1 MDGTIAHREH
11 APSRGRQTVPPAS
24 DGTLCRGPCRS
35 GFPGS
40 VAHEITTMLLLLIP
54 RFHALKNRLTRLAP
68 GDGPKTVVLVLLG
81 LVFWAFLFGISYR
94 VLSYFRTIEGLGDL
108 LALRLLSMVLLTFFS
123 ILTFSNIV
131 TALSTYYLSGELE
144 ILLSSPIRIE
154 SIYRAKFSET
164 LIDSS
169 WMTLIYGLP
178 IFLAYGTVFKASPAY
193 YFGLVLALIPFL
205 LIPAAVGIMI
215 TMLLV
220 NAFPAR
226 RAKDIIVLLGLLFF
240 VVIYI
245 MFRILQPEKL
255 VDPDAFPSLVQ
266 YLTAMRAPVSP
277 FLPSSWATEILAPLL
292 RKTQGDSVF
301 FILLL
306 WSTGLAGIVIGEWL
320 CLAIYYSGW
329 SRSQEGKKASISR
342 SRGADAFFRL
352 ISLPFRGKMR
362 TIVVKDVKLFFR
374 DTSQWSQLF
383 LIFALMV
390 VYIYS
395 FKLLPVERAAMP
407 SFFLQNI
414 ISFLNLGMVGFV
426 ISAVAVRFVF
436 PAVSL
441 EGDSFWIVRSAPL
454 SLRDF
459 LWSKFWSSLLPLL
472 VLAEI
477 LIVLSNILLKVT
489 PFMMALGVV
498 TVFMM
503 TFGITALGIGL
514 GAVFPRFKHDN
525 VAQIPTGFG
534 GIAYMLLTMLF
545 IGVVIICL
553 AWPAY
558 KIFMAQITGSRIT
571 GTGWLSIVS
580 SCIVFI
586 SVNIMALVLPMKIGE
601 KRLSD
606 REV

>member
-1 MDGTIAHREH
+1 
-11 APSRGRQTVPPAS
+11 
-24 DGTLCRGPCRS
+24 
-35 GFPGS
+35 
-40 VAHEITTMLLLLIP
+40 MLLLLTP
-54 RFHALKNRLTRLAP
+54 RFHAVKNRLTRLAP
-68 GDGPKTVVLVLLG
+68 GDGLKTLVLVLLG
-81 LVFWAFLFGISYR
+81 IGFWAFLFGISYR
-94 VLSYFRTIEGLGDL
+94 VLGYFRTIEGLGDL

-144 ILLSSPIRIE
+144 ILLSSPVRIE

-164 LIDSS
+164 LVDSS
-169 WMTLIYGLP
+169 LMTLIYGLP
-178 IFLAYGTVFKASPAY
+178 VFIAYGTVFNASSAY
-193 YFGLVLALIPFL
+193 YFGLVFAMIPFL
-205 LIPAAVGIMI
+205 LIPAAVGIMA

-226 RAKDIIVLLGLLFF
+226 RAKDVIVLLGLLFF
-240 VVIYI
+240 VVLYI
-245 MFRILQPEKL
+245 LFRMLQPEKL

-266 YLTAMRAPVSP
+266 YLTAMRAPMSP
-277 FLPSSWATEILAPLL
+277 FLPSSWVTEVLAPLL
-292 RKTQGDSVF
+292 RKTPGQTAF
-301 FILLL
+301 YLLML

-320 CLAIYYSGW
+320 CLTIYYSGW

-342 SRGADAFFRL
+342 SRAADTFFRL
-352 ISLPFRGKMR
+352 LTRPFRGKMR
-362 TIVVKDVKLFFR
+362 AIVLKDVKLFFR

-426 ISAVAVRFVF
+426 TSAVAVRFVF

-441 EGDSFWIVRSAPL
+441 EGDAFWIVRSAPL
-454 SLRDF
+454 EIRGF

-472 VLAEI
+472 ALAEM
-477 LIVLSNILLKVT
+477 LIVLSNMLLKVT
-489 PFMMALGVV
+489 PFMMLLGIV

-503 TFGITALGIGL
+503 TFGITSLGVGL
-514 GAVFPRFKHDN
+514 GAAFPKFKHDN

-534 GIAYMLLTMLF
+534 GIVYMLLTMIF
-545 IGVVIICL
+545 IGVVIL
-553 AWPAY
+553 FEAWPVY
-558 KIFMAQITGSRIT
+558 KVFMAQITGSRISVM
-571 GTGWLSIVS
+571 GWLLIAS
-580 SCIVFI
+580 SCILVV
-586 SVNIMALVLPMKIGE
+586 SVNIMALILPMNMGV
-601 KRLSD
+601 KRLTD
-606 REV
+606 KEV